1 MSKILIAN
9 GCSFTA
15 GHGIDPNN
23 FEECREAAW
32 PRWVAD
38 HYNYNWVNMAVGS
51 SGNEQMSRSTII
63 TISNLIEVDKCN
75 PEDIIVCILWSGF
88 NRYEYWSNQQGH
100 HFSLSLNHKKLGS
113 FEYEAKKYVEAKSVI
128 EPDNYSNY
136 KNLYYIYTLA
146 KFLESYNIKYYFANA
161 INEFTQLHEFEGH
174 PNLKHEY
181 SNLLNLYGNRKE
193 NHLGFFDK
201 HKLYDNILK
210 DMPRTIDGS
219 HWGIDG
225 QKKYAMHFIENM
237 EIVNANSGH

>member
-23 FEECREAAW
+23 FEECKEAAW

-38 HYNYNWVNMAVGS
+38 HYNYNWANMAVGS
-51 SGNEQMSRSTII
+51 SGNEQISRSTII
-63 TISNLIEVDKCN
+63 TISNLIEVDNFN
-75 PEDIIVCILWSGF
+75 PEDIVVCILWSGF
-88 NRYEYWSNQQGH
+88 DRYEYWSNEQGR
-100 HFSLSLNHKKLGS
+100 HFSLSLNHKALGS

-128 EPDNYSNY
+128 EPYDYSNY

-146 KFLESYNIKYYFANA
+146 KFLESYKIKYYFANA
-161 INEFTQLHEFEGH
+161 ISEFTQLEKFESH
-174 PNLKHEY
+174 PQLKTEY
-181 SNLLNLYGNRKE
+181 SNLLNLYGNRKN

-201 HKLYDNILK
+201 EKLYTRILK
-210 DMPRTIDGS
+210 DMPRTPDGS
-219 HWGIDG
+219 HWDVDG

-237 EIVNANSGH
+237 EHVNVNSGD